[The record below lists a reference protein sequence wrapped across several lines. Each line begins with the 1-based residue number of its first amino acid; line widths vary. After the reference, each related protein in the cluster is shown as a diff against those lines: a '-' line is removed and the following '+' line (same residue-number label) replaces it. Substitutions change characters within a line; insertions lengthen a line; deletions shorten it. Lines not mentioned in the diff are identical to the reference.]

1 MSKIAHI
8 KRRIKS
14 VKNTRQITRAMQLV
28 AASKMKRA
36 QDRALASRDYSL
48 LLARMLHV
56 AISHTSEIN
65 HPLMTKRS
73 VKKRG
78 ILLIS
83 SDKGLCGAMNANLF
97 RSVAEIEGEADF
109 VSVGRKGKQFLS
121 RAGKNL
127 VADFTVSDK
136 VGYGEV
142 RPVIEFLIKSY
153 MDGEI
158 DTVEVLFPRFVNT
171 MLQEPV
177 TVRILP
183 LLNLEEE
190 IDKLKV
196 KGEENTLDE
205 TEDDREIKYEP
216 DVETILRDLPELFI
230 KQEVYQFFL
239 SAKASEHSAR
249 MVAMKSATDN
259 ASSLVDD
266 LTLKFNKARQAA
278 ITQEILEI
286 AAATASNK

>member
-65 HPLMTKRS
+65 HPLMTERS

-171 MLQEPV
+171 MVQEPV

>member
-171 MLQEPV
+171 MVQEPV